1 MVKLID
7 LEICGRTMG
16 ILNQSDMSE
25 RTSFW
30 ECWFGARNI
39 CRKRV
44 DVLLSV
50 MENCELRTEPL
61 KGLLFG
67 KQLLI
72 ELEQANL
79 EKKFAE

>member
-1 MVKLID
+1 MAWRHGLTV
-7 LEICGRTMG
+7 G

-30 ECWFGARNI
+30 ECWFGVGNI

-50 MENCELRTEPL
+50 MEICEMRTEPL

-72 ELEQANL
+72 ELELADL